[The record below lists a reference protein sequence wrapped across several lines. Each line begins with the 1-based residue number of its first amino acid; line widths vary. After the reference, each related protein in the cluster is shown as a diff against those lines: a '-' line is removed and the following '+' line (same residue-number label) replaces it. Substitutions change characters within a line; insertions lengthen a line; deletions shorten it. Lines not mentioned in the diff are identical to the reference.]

1 MTQTVEE
8 MKIAVVGGGG
18 VGKSAITIQFVQNEF
33 VAFYDPTIEDSYRK
47 SFRVGE
53 CMILAEIL
61 DTAGQEEYK
70 ALRDSYMRQMDG
82 FLCVYSIIDK
92 KSFEEIRDDFVEHIR
107 RIKDADQFPCVLYG
121 NKNDLESERMIKTQ
135 DVKEYA
141 DRIGAAFYEG
151 SAKRRLHV
159 EDAFYSLVQKIRAE
173 RAKKNILLQGPIVK
187 KKKCTLV

>member
-107 RIKDADQFPCVLYG
+107 RIKDADLFPCVIYG

-135 DVKEYA
+135 DVKDYA

-173 RAKKNILLQGPIVK
+173 RAKKNILLQGPIVT